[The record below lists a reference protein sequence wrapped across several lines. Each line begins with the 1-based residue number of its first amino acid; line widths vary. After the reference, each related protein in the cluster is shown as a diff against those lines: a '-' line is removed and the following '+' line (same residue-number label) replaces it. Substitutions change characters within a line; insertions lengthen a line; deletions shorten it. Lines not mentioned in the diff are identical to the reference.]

1 MAKHSAQNTDFQTK
15 VEKIFLK
22 SPMENNEIKTKL
34 YMISAF
40 IPEIRY
46 VFLNVLHACVFSV
59 HNLMSCF
66 EILRLAPFFNSV
78 KHIPWNC
85 SNGIIFLFRLLKLTP
100 YCKLSD

>member
-1 MAKHSAQNTDFQTK
+1 MAKYSAQNTDFQTK

-78 KHIPWNC
+78 KQYSMELFQWNYFFV
-85 SNGIIFLFRLLKLTP
+85 SATEKDTLL
-100 YCKLSD
+100 